1 MGVIYGKGAEI
12 IGESLFQ
19 LGVHSVYGIPYPPVS
34 ELHEYLAKKGIFRP
48 ATSVREM
55 AALSLGLSL
64 GGERTCMVTAGTGIY
79 GCMESISYATSYEI
93 PLLVIHIGKSIPG
106 FGNPYPYQG
115 DLDALRG
122 GDFPPAVFSP
132 ASVEEIPVLMAKT
145 AEMGERFSVP
155 AVFYIDSALFNMTGS
170 VEVEIGSPKGEFG
183 FRKGD
188 RRYYT
193 SVYLDVTAMKKQT
206 ASLIEK
212 YKKID
217 QEALCELYMME
228 DAEYAI
234 CAYGISAYV
243 AKKAADD
250 LRLSGKKVGVL
261 RPVTLSPFC
270 SIGKEMKK
278 LKKVFVVEMSNMQ
291 LARFIRGQLDAKV
304 KIESYATHG
313 GLLPERNDVIQFI
326 KRLI

>member
-12 IGESLFQ
+12 IGESLVQ
-19 LGVHSVYGIPYPPVS
+19 LGVHSVYGIPYPPIS

-48 ATSVREM
+48 ATSTREM
-55 AALSLGLSL
+55 AALALGLSL

-79 GCMESISYATSYEI
+79 GCMESISYAVSYEI
-93 PLLVIHIGKSIPG
+93 PLTIIHVGKSIPG
-106 FGNPYPYQG
+106 YGNPYPYQG
-115 DLDALRG
+115 DLDVLRG
-122 GDFPPAVFSP
+122 GDFPPVVFSP
-132 ASVEEIPVLMAKT
+132 ASVEEIPLLMTKMV
-145 AEMGERFSVP
+145 EMGEKFSVP
-155 AVFYIDSALFNMTGS
+155 AIFYVDSALFNMTGN
-170 VEVEIGSPKGEFG
+170 VEVNIEFPKGEFG
-183 FRKGD
+183 FRKSD

-193 SVYLDVTAMKKQT
+193 SVHLDVTAMKKQV

-243 AKKAADD
+243 AKMVADD
-250 LRLSGKKVGVL
+250 LRLSKKKIGVL
-261 RPVTLSPFC
+261 RPLTLSPFC
-270 SIGKEMKK
+270 SIHKETKK

-291 LARFIRGQLDAKV
+291 LFRFIRGQLDPKV
-304 KIESYATHG
+304 KVESYTTHG

-326 KRLI
+326 KGLI